1 MGLLDKLFPPKSMP
15 KADNMEFFKMLNGYT
30 PAFSSYNGAIYEM
43 ELTRASIHS
52 KAKLIAKLKP
62 EIMGSKYKSFER
74 RLQFRP
80 NPWMNTYQYLYRL
93 CTYLE
98 VNTYTFILPLY
109 DVDEKGKERISGFY
123 PLNPMNVEIVGD
135 KTLYLRYTFANG
147 QKAAIE
153 YDRVGV
159 LSKFSYKSD
168 LLGDGNSALNA
179 TMSLMAMQYQGME
192 EAIRK
197 SASIQF
203 VARVNSTLRQEDIDR
218 QRNEFSVSN
227 LSSDN
232 QSGLIFLDSK
242 IGEFKQIEYKNFVID
257 EKQMRIIADN
267 VHSYFGTNDDVM
279 QSKFGE
285 DGFNAFYESEIE
297 TFALQ
302 CSLAHTNMLYTDLE
316 IAYGNEIRFTAN
328 RLQYASNKTK
338 LDVINS
344 GLDRGWLN
352 INESRE
358 IMNMTGIGED
368 GDVYRI
374 RLDFVE
380 QSKLNEVQG
389 VEDGK

>member
-1 MGLLDKLFPPKSMP
+1 
-15 KADNMEFFKMLNGYT
+15 
-30 PAFSSYNGAIYEM
+30 
-43 ELTRASIHS
+43 
-52 KAKLIAKLKP
+52 
-62 EIMGSKYKSFER
+62 
-74 RLQFRP
+74 
-80 NPWMNTYQYLYRL
+80 
-93 CTYLE
+93 
-98 VNTYTFILPLY
+98 
-109 DVDEKGKERISGFY
+109 VDEKGKERISGFY

-316 IAYGNEIRFTAN
+316 IAYGIEIRFTAN

-389 VEDGK
+389 VKDGK